1 MRTWQGFCKK
11 SYYRRLTA
19 YGIWKKGIAS
29 RLSESATGKK
39 SKAKGMD
46 VKGGQRHAQD
56 LLQVNNLFV
65 CLFDAE
71 FPSFVLLAEGCRR
84 VGHFGLY
91 NDVRDELREKR
102 ESEM

>member
-1 MRTWQGFCKK
+1 MRNWQGFCKK

-46 VKGGQRHAQD
+46 VKGGQRPAQD

-65 CLFDAE
+65 CLMQSSQVSYYWLKDAGVSGILD
-71 FPSFVLLAEGCRR
+71 FTTTSAT
-84 VGHFGLY
+84 
-91 NDVRDELREKR
+91 
-102 ESEM
+102 S